1 MAVVTKPV
9 AKALP
14 KKTGSAPAKKPVGNK
29 QEFLVKFE
37 APGVVIVEGIVN
49 SMTGNVKEG
58 GTIMLSHKRRGSSRQ
73 IVAPIPFK
81 RIRFARGVLR
91 KGQRVQIGYISDN
104 HVFSMLRR
112 CELTGDIDSETG
124 LMKGVDEK
132 GLPFL
137 IHEENINAV
146 TTTPVETPPIKVS
159 AKGG

>member
-1 MAVVTKPV
+1 MAIVTKPAGKPV
-9 AKALP
+9 AKKISTA
-14 KKTGSAPAKKPVGNK
+14 AKPISNK

-37 APGVVIVEGIVN
+37 SPGVVLVEGIVN
-49 SMTGNVKEG
+49 AITGNVKDG
-58 GTIMLSHKRRGSSRQ
+58 GVVMLSHKRRGSSRQ

-81 RIRFARGVLR
+81 RIRFVRGNLR
-91 KGQRVQIGYISDN
+91 KGQRVQLGYTSDN

-112 CELTGDIDSETG
+112 CEMTGDIDSDTG

-137 IHEENINAV
+137 IHEDNVNAV
-146 TTTPVETPPIKVS
+146 TTTPVATPPIKVS